1 MSERERATVVLDDDP
16 TGTQL
21 LAGVPV
27 VLRPDASVIRAAAA
41 TGRGYLHILTNSRAL
56 PADEAEQLVRE
67 TARSATEALNAP
79 RLVLRG
85 DSTLRAH
92 LLEEWRAVRDVA
104 FPGRNPVL
112 LLAPALPSAG
122 RVTVDGV
129 HMLASDLG
137 RVPVH
142 TSDYARDPV
151 LGYSTS
157 HLLAWAE
164 ERSGGA
170 MRADDG
176 RVVPLDDLRLWG
188 AEAVADAL
196 EAVASSGRAAACV
209 VDAET
214 MDDLRIA
221 ADGLVLAEERG
232 VELIARGSPAF
243 VAALS
248 GRVAADPIPAPHAHG
263 RGVLVVCG
271 SYVAQ
276 SSLQIAE
283 LRRRHGS
290 AFVELEIG
298 AASGASAAGEV
309 DRLAAA
315 AAAALGRGGLA
326 VVVTPRVFDPAAAAP
341 EAGARIAD
349 VLAQVAGRLAARAAV
364 VIAKGG
370 ITSAVVA
377 RDGLGAAS
385 AWVEGWIVP
394 GVTLWR
400 LDALSATRY
409 VVFPGNVGAAETL
422 ADLVDDALGAAVW

>member
-1 MSERERATVVLDDDP
+1 M
-16 TGTQL
+16 
-21 LAGVPV
+21 
-27 VLRPDASVIRAAAA
+27 
-41 TGRGYLHILTNSRAL
+41 
-56 PADEAEQLVRE
+56 
-67 TARSATEALNAP
+67 
-79 RLVLRG
+79 
-85 DSTLRAH
+85 
-92 LLEEWRAVRDVA
+92 
-104 FPGRNPVL
+104 L

-157 HLLAWAE
+157 HLLDWAE
-164 ERSGGA
+164 ERSDGA

-196 EAVASSGRAAACV
+196 EAVASSGRAAVCV

-298 AASGASAAGEV
+298 AASGTSAAGEV

-326 VVVTPRVFDPAAAAP
+326 VVVTPRVFDPAAATP
-341 EAGARIAD
+341 EDAAQVAD
-349 VLAQVAGRLAARAAV
+349 VLARVAGRLAARAAV

-370 ITSAVVA
+370 VTSAVVA